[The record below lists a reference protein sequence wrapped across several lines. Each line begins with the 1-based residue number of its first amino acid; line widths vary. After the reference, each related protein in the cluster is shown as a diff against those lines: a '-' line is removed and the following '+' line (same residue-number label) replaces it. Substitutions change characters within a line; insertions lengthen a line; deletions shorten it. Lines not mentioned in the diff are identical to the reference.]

1 MTRVIVESDAVVEDA
16 IDSLAD
22 ERPAM
27 SAARH
32 DDRVVVT
39 VIERVP
45 QPTRPSRCAPTART
59 LPRPISIAP
68 S

>member
-45 QPTRPSRCAPTART
+45 QPTRR
-59 LPRPISIAP
+59 
-68 S
+68 